1 MFILHTGCASAH
13 IAVCVLYVCSALSL
27 RLLHHVR
34 IVLILHSLLIVLYVR
49 RLRSL
54 RFLLYVLIL
63 HHVCT
68 VRHTHLLH
76 IVLGVQ
82 SVLIAPFI
90 PCARMSRYLH
100 LPQRLQAVLPVIN
113 VRLLR
118 NVKESWFGILSFRC
132 ATHRQ
137 HTYCAFLRKLQYVR
151 SV

>member
-1 MFILHTGCASAH
+1 M
-13 IAVCVLYVCSALSL
+13 LYVCSALSL

-49 RLRSL
+49 HLRSL
-54 RFLLYVLIL
+54 RILLYVLVL

-76 IVLGVQ
+76 IVLGIQ

-100 LPQRLQAVLPVIN
+100 LPQRLQAVLPVLN

-118 NVKESWFGILSFRC
+118 NVKESWFGILSFRR
-132 ATHRQ
+132 ATNWQ
-137 HTYCAFLRKLQYVR
+137 HTYCAFLRKLQYVL
-151 SV
+151 SM